1 VGSLTSLFDV
11 ARSALASDQLAL
23 SVTSNNV
30 ANQNT
35 VGYTRQVVSF
45 SSLDSV
51 TLSNSGG
58 TGSSATVT
66 ASESSKRDRVL
77 EQRVQQQ
84 TQTQASTSA
93 ESDVLSGI
101 QNVFSLSTSSD
112 TSGSTAIGAALD
124 TFYSSLS
131 SLASNPSDTTTRA
144 AVLSAANSLAGAFN
158 SASTQLSSIQNS
170 INGTLGSSIQQVNA
184 LTSTIAQLNAQIT
197 ASSPG
202 QDAGTLEDQRQSA
215 IAQLSQ
221 YVGLNQIQTESNG
234 LTLTTTGG
242 TVLVAG
248 SQATALTAATS
259 GNKTIIQ
266 NASGTDISAGVT
278 GGSIGG
284 QLQAQNTDLP
294 AVQTALDAVAYRVAT
309 AVNAQNEA
317 GVDASGNPGS
327 AIFQVGSSTAGAA
340 ATISVIASGPS
351 AVAAAAAGEGSLGST
366 NANALA
372 ALVNSTDS
380 SGQTVDG
387 QFGTLIGGIGSQAA
401 ALSEQNTTQSASLSQ
416 LTTQRDSIS
425 AVSLDDEAA
434 NLTQYQRSYEAAAK
448 VLSVL
453 DSLLGDALNLGQET
467 TYST

>member
-1 VGSLTSLFDV
+1 
-11 ARSALASDQLAL
+11 
-23 SVTSNNV
+23 
-30 ANQNT
+30 
-35 VGYTRQVVSF
+35 
-45 SSLDSV
+45 
-51 TLSNSGG
+51 
-58 TGSSATVT
+58 
-66 ASESSKRDRVL
+66 
-77 EQRVQQQ
+77 
-84 TQTQASTSA
+84 
-93 ESDVLSGI
+93 
-101 QNVFSLSTSSD
+101 
-112 TSGSTAIGAALD
+112 
-124 TFYSSLS
+124 
-131 SLASNPSDTTTRA
+131 
-144 AVLSAANSLAGAFN
+144 
-158 SASTQLSSIQNS
+158 
-170 INGTLGSSIQQVNA
+170 
-184 LTSTIAQLNAQIT
+184 
-197 ASSPG
+197 
-202 QDAGTLEDQRQSA
+202 
-215 IAQLSQ
+215 
-221 YVGLNQIQTESNG
+221 
-234 LTLTTTGG
+234 
-242 TVLVAG
+242 
-248 SQATALTAATS
+248 
-259 GNKTIIQ
+259 
-266 NASGTDISAGVT
+266 
-278 GGSIGG
+278 
-284 QLQAQNTDLP
+284 
-294 AVQTALDAVAYRVAT
+294 
-309 AVNAQNEA
+309 VNAQNEA